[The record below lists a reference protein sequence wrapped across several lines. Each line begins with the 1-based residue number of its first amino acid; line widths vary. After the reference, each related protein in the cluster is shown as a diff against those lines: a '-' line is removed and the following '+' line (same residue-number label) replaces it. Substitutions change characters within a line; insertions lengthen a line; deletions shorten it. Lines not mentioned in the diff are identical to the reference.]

1 MDWTMDILRGDS
13 ILRMVIEGKMRGK
26 GTIGRPRQL
35 MLHWMMTD
43 RYGKLKEEAQQQ
55 EERQSHTLKPA

>member
-35 MLHWMMTD
+35 MLRWMMTD
-43 RYGKLKEEAQQQ
+43 GYGKLKEEAQQR
-55 EERQSHTLKPA
+55 EERQSHTLEPA